1 MSNFIDNN
9 AKFDLTHLWNEVLAS
24 PLRSNIKAKILTLAK
39 ENKPPKDL
47 KGISVIIAEL
57 FMDLEKY
64 IKMLAYKAKDI
75 NELLYTIESNL
86 QLDEQLKEYHRL
98 IINCAIVEVSLKNKN
113 LDSLAYACNEAIKER
128 RI

>member
-24 PLRSNIKAKILTLAK
+24 PLRSNIKAKILTLTK

-113 LDSLAYACNEAIKER
+113 LDSLAYACNETIKER
-128 RI
+128 KI